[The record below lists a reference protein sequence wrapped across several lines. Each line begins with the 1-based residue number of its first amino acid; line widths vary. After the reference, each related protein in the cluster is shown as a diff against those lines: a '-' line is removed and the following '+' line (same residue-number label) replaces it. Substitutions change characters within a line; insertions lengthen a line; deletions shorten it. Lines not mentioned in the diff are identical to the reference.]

1 MFTNSMT
8 FVAELLQIAQTL
20 VAFNKPARRD
30 YTSVRNYFENYP
42 PLNSEDECYIYRK
55 EDMITL
61 KPGRENAWLDGT
73 IERVL
78 QKLTCPPI
86 RVSLSL
92 KHHRGKYA
100 DKF

>member
-1 MFTNSMT
+1 MFTNSIT
-8 FVAELLQIAQTL
+8 FTAELLTVAQTL
-20 VAFNKPARRD
+20 VALNKPAPRD
-30 YTSVRNYFENYP
+30 YTSVKNYFENDP

-86 RVSLSL
+86 RVRLSP
-92 KHHRGKYA
+92 KHYYGKYA
-100 DKF
+100 D

>member
-1 MFTNSMT
+1 MFTNSIT
-8 FVAELLQIAQTL
+8 FTAELLTVAQTL
-20 VAFNKPARRD
+20 VAFNKPAPRD
-30 YTSVRNYFENYP
+30 YTSVKNYFENDP

-86 RVSLSL
+86 RVRLSP
-92 KHHRGKYA
+92 KQHYHKYA
-100 DKF
+100 D